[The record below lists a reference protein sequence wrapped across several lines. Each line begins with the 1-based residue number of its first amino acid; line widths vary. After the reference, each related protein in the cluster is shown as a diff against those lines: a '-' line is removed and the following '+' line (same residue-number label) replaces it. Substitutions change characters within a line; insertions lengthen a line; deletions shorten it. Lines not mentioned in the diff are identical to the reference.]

1 MTTDNAVAKQVNPSP
16 SRWLRR
22 LLWTLFTLTLITLSL
37 LVGLLNSNLGTLAIK
52 QALERTDW
60 VRVEE
65 INGTIFHGMR
75 WRNIRVTH
83 PALSGQIT
91 QLDVSL
97 SPICLWQKQICLEQL
112 FIESAHLKLEDN
124 TTINLANWS
133 APVNINLQSGIVIYP
148 TQIQGDELHV
158 YLPDSQPIS
167 SIAAAPPPSFDFS
180 SKEAIIEQIE
190 TGIEAIFQAI
200 QYYQTSLSKT
210 TDFEF
215 SPEQLQNALPELV
228 WPLLAEDIALSI
240 SSLAVVQNQ
249 TTVIPESMVK
259 GHFAL
264 TEQLSI
270 KSIFVSNRYGEINGS
285 ATLGPDYN
293 VLADLS
299 LYINDLSLPIESFV
313 FALDGYLLSPSIAF
327 DTTGQFISNGHL
339 RVDLTDRAIP
349 VDVSLTWGRFVEQ
362 INDIQ
367 IDLAPGILNIQ
378 GNRYQAKAE
387 IDVLLEHVVQKDR
400 LAITGINIDCSL
412 SVSLT
417 QLNTQDCGV
426 SLGNTHIPLNL
437 LIDAKESLT
446 FTVTTQFALSQQS
459 NLFQWRIQ
467 GTPLIDYL
475 QDFLLDT
482 YTADI
487 SITQDSFSLRHALTG
502 ELGKPL
508 SVHHDMTAELFN
520 DAIKIDIPKLNLSYG
535 EENLELASFSS
546 ALSDQTLTFS
556 PVQMDL
562 YSSNNW
568 VGRLSVRLDPIVFEQ
583 MDLGAEII
591 LDDTELAQ
599 IFYLVN
605 GYLTTPIQIH
615 TDASVALETRLQW
628 NGNQLKANTNLRVSP
643 STWALTPTLQF
654 VLEDAQIKGDVKWDI
669 EQPVS
674 SAQLRSRGQIT
685 GQNLGQIGLEID
697 FLNTLAVYA
706 QLKEVNLAIFSDL
719 VPMFEDFTGLA
730 SANIALRQYDNDLN
744 INGVVIVPALN
755 LELDKLPESH
765 IQSHPDI
772 VFTQPQKQIFS
783 LEESDKFSMPFGINL
798 DINAIIDPLKRQKV
812 RLKAFDFATSLHGA
826 LNVRLEGT
834 NLAVLGDLNLTDG
847 LYQAYGQDLLVR
859 RGVLNFTGPVGL
871 PYISLEAIRNPKTMN
886 EDVIA
891 GLRVQG
897 LSQNLRVELFSEPEF
912 ENPNI
917 LSYLIRGKGLSAA
930 SDENSSVVITNA
942 LLGFGLG
949 QSESALSRFGSS
961 LGVDNLQL
969 STQGAGDQT
978 QIGVSGKLNERLSV
992 EYRVGVF
999 EEIAEWGLRYQ
1010 YRPNLYI
1017 EATSGAHNALDVF
1030 YQIAQGTRSESESNQ
1045 VLESTP
1051 SEQ

>member
-1 MTTDNAVAKQVNPSP
+1 MTTDNAVAKQVTPSP
-16 SRWLRR
+16 WRWLQR
-22 LLWTLFTLTLITLSL
+22 LLWTLFALTLITLSL

-52 QALERTDW
+52 QTLERIDW

-75 WRNIRVTH
+75 WRNIRVAH

-97 SPICLWQKQICLEQL
+97 SPMCLWQKQICLEQL
-112 FIESAHLKLEDN
+112 FIESARFQLDDN

-133 APVNINLQSGIVIYP
+133 APVNVDLQSGIVINP
-148 TQIQGDELHV
+148 TEIQGDELHV
-158 YLPDSQPIS
+158 YLPDSQPLS
-167 SIAAAPPPSFDFS
+167 SVSAASSSSFDFR
-180 SKEAIIEQIE
+180 SKEAIIEQLE
-190 TGIEAIFQAI
+190 VGIEAIFQTI
-200 QYYQTSLSKT
+200 QYYQTSLSEI

-249 TTVIPESMVK
+249 TSVIPESMVK

-264 TEQLSI
+264 AEQLSI
-270 KSIFVSNRYGEINGS
+270 ESLTISNKHGKLDGI

-293 VLADLS
+293 VRADLS
-299 LYINDLSLPIESFV
+299 LQTNGLSLPIERFV
-313 FALDGYLLSPSIAF
+313 FALDGYLLSPSITF
-327 DTTGQFISNGHL
+327 DTTGQFTSNGHL
-339 RVDLTDRAIP
+339 KVDLTDSALP
-349 VDVSLTWGRFVEQ
+349 VDVSLAWDGFVEQ

-367 IDLAPGILNIQ
+367 IDLAPGTLIIK

-387 IDVLLEHVVQKDR
+387 IDVLLERAVQEDR
-400 LAITGINIDCSL
+400 LAMTGIKIDCSL
-412 SVSLT
+412 SLSLT
-417 QLNTQDCGV
+417 QLSTQDCGV
-426 SLGNTHIPLNL
+426 GLGNTHIPLNL
-437 LIDAKESLT
+437 AIEAQEGLT
-446 FTVTTQFALSQQS
+446 FTVTTQFALNQQS

-467 GTPLIDYL
+467 STPLIDYL

-508 SVHHDMTAELFN
+508 SLHHDMSAELFN

-546 ALSDQTLTFS
+546 ELSDQTLTFS
-556 PVQMDL
+556 PMQIDL

-568 VGRLSVRLDPIVFEQ
+568 VGSLSVKLDPMVFEQ
-583 MDLGAEII
+583 MDVGAEII
-591 LDDTELAQ
+591 LDDTGLAE
-599 IFYLVN
+599 IFNLVN

-628 NGNQLKANTNLRVSP
+628 KGNQLKAHTNLRVSP

-654 VLEDAQIKGDVKWDI
+654 VLEEAQIKGDVKWDI
-669 EQPVS
+669 EQPIS
-674 SAQLRSRGQIT
+674 TAQLRSRGQIT
-685 GQNLGQIGLEID
+685 GQNLGQIELEID

-719 VPMFEDFTGLA
+719 VPMFEDFSGLA
-730 SANIALRQYDNDLN
+730 SANIALQQYDNDLN

-765 IQSHPDI
+765 IQSHPDL
-772 VFTQPQKQIFS
+772 VFTQPQKQTFS
-783 LEESDKFSMPFGINL
+783 LEESDKFRMPFGINL

-812 RLKAFDFATSLHGA
+812 RLQAFDFATSLHGA

-871 PYISLEAIRNPKTMN
+871 PYISLEAIRNPNTMD

-891 GLRVQG
+891 GIRVQG
-897 LSQNLRVELFSEPEF
+897 LSQNLRAELFSEPEF

-917 LSYLIRGKGLSAA
+917 LSYLIRGKGLNAA

-949 QSESALSRFGSS
+949 QSESALSRLGSS

-969 STQGAGDQT
+969 STQGAGEQT
-978 QIGVSGKLNERLSV
+978 QIGISGKLNERLSV

-1030 YQIAQGTRSESESNQ
+1030 YQIAQGSRSETESNQ